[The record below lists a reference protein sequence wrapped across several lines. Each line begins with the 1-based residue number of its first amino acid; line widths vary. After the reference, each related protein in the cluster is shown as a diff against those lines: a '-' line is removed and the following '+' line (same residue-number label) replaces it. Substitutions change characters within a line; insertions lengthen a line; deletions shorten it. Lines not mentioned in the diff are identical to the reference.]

1 MYLPVAGGTG
11 EAEQVA
17 AESPPGTGETILV
30 VDDEE
35 PLCNLLRD
43 VLTRRG
49 YRVLVATDGEEALRL
64 YREHGGRIDLVVL
77 DMTMPGLSGM
87 DTFEALRSAD
97 PHARIL
103 LTSGYTQEQAARE
116 AVARGAKGFL
126 QKPFLIS
133 ELLARVREA
142 LQEP

>member
-1 MYLPVAGGTG
+1 
-11 EAEQVA
+11 
-17 AESPPGTGETILV
+17 
-30 VDDEE
+30 
-35 PLCNLLRD
+35 
-43 VLTRRG
+43 
-49 YRVLVATDGEEALRL
+49 
-64 YREHGGRIDLVVL
+64 
-77 DMTMPGLSGM
+77 M